1 MNEPRTRAR
10 GMCARGGWSW
20 RTVLAA
26 LASIASTACGSAAE
40 PQSGSTNWLRCST
53 LSDCDTPL
61 AVSCS
66 SQGYCLDAEGE
77 RISSGDDPGTDVPG
91 DDAGDA
97 PRADDPADD
106 TGDAG
111 SDPTEVAADAG
122 VASPAATY
130 TSRRDFEAAPSS
142 LPAEF
147 CPGSGVQ
154 RAFPRW
160 VAGGDVVLGP
170 EGIGVSL
177 FDVGDPTE
185 PARLGSAELGG
196 DLWGLW
202 VIASE
207 GTQLRSVAA
216 LVSTSPAPPSA
227 LPPVKADLQT
237 GVQLL
242 ALDVSDP
249 ENPSVVARFDPQG
262 DVLDLRVARGALWIV
277 SAVPEPPR
285 EECPEEPACTFYSKL
300 VLTSYSLTSGD
311 YEPLTT
317 LELPPAFSTW
327 LSDVGLVLF
336 ASGDDINGTLHV
348 VRFGDEGLTEGD
360 VSLGASSRPESVQ
373 WAADELR
380 VVTAID
386 RGLVLTRYTT
396 EPAAELDTTT
406 IGTSTLNDLEANFAG
421 DWLSVNATTADGPP
435 KLWHLGQDVEEVTL
449 PDGLLRLFS
458 LPESFGAAA
467 ATDADAGAPGA
478 GGGLEPA
485 LGSALGIAL
494 SGDSST
500 PDALELVALNPTGI
514 EVLDVWEPED
524 PAVLMGFSGRDA
536 FERSGSSLVTKTY
549 PSAGRQFTV
558 LHVQDEKLIPIEKI
572 VGGDSN
578 ESLLVGSALVMPNAP
593 GLRIVDTETSE
604 GGELSVEP
612 WPAIRVSSGPWSGAL
627 FELPSR
633 QYEFR
638 VAAENADAQDAESE
652 ATFTATI
659 AGADLSILPI
669 DGGFI
674 LPATGAEACDSR
686 HDHCEPHTPLLSIV
700 SGGPTFQLL
709 EVPLP
714 ENRLEAPT
722 PDDVVEFTWTG
733 LDVPPVQLS
742 DGRWVFVAVLAR
754 ECHGVDACA
763 QLGTEPVFVD
773 DEWRGRLVQRLHY
786 VLNLP
791 EGAAPYFGEPV
802 ISTPSSPNGGFYP
815 PIARGDG
822 LLVTRAESTGDD
834 SSVEQVFV
842 EYFEPDLDG
851 GLQLQLVANVPGRP
865 ADLGALREADAASSL
880 YVVEPNAG
888 GAATLHRLQ
897 LQGNA
902 AAVSESLTLPGYH
915 LALAGAGDFGLQLAS
930 VGDSCTYEVELT
942 TFALEPSLEIK
953 GSVSLGTAVGV
964 WAIVATRD
972 SRVLLE
978 AGYSSGH
985 YLIVDVAA
993 DGSPSLVA
1001 FQSSACRP
1009 GTDEIRFDQ
1018 AEVSCD

>member
-10 GMCARGGWSW
+10 GMCARGVWSW

-53 LSDCDTPL
+53 LSDCDSQL

-77 RISSGDDPGTDVPG
+77 RISSGDEAADDPG

-97 PRADDPADD
+97 PRAD
-106 TGDAG
+106 AG
-111 SDPTEVAADAG
+111 SDPTDATLDAG
-122 VASPAATY
+122 LVLPAATY
-130 TSRRDFEAAPSS
+130 ASKRDFEAPPFSP
-142 LPAEF
+142 PAEF
-147 CPGSGVQ
+147 CPGSGVP
-154 RAFPRW
+154 RVLSRW

-170 EGIGVSL
+170 EGTGLSV

-185 PARLGSAELGG
+185 PARLGSADLGG
-196 DLWGLW
+196 NLWGLW
-202 VIASE
+202 MIASE

-249 ENPSVVARFDPQG
+249 ENPSVIARFDPQG
-262 DVLDLRVARGALWIV
+262 DVLDLRVARGALWVV

-336 ASGDDINGTLHV
+336 ASGDDQNGTLHA
-348 VRFGDEGLTEGD
+348 VRFGDEGAIDVD

-380 VVTAID
+380 VVTAIE

-396 EPAAELDTTT
+396 EPAAVLDTTT
-406 IGTSTLNDLEANFAG
+406 IGTSTLNDLEANLAG
-421 DWLSVNATTADGPP
+421 DWLSVNATIADGPP
-435 KLWHLGQDVEEVTL
+435 KLWHLGPDVKEVSL

-458 LPESFGAAA
+458 LPESFGASV

-478 GGGLEPA
+478 EAGLDPA
-485 LGSALGIAL
+485 LDPALDSALGIAL
-494 SGDSST
+494 SGDSTT

-514 EVLDVWEPED
+514 DVLDVWEPED
-524 PAVLMGFSGRDA
+524 PAVLMGFSARDA
-536 FERSGSSLVTKTY
+536 FERSASSLVTQTY

-558 LHVQDEKLIPIEKI
+558 LHVQAEELLPIEKI

-578 ESLLVGSALVMPNAP
+578 ESLLVGAALVMPDSP

-604 GGELSVEP
+604 EGALPAEP
-612 WPAIRVSSGPWSGAL
+612 WPLIRVSSGPWSGAL

-638 VAAENADAQDAESE
+638 VNSEDVDPGDAGTFAAI
-652 ATFTATI
+652 I
-659 AGADLSILPI
+659 AGAELSILPI

-686 HDHCEPHTPLLSIV
+686 QNHCQPHTPQLSII
-700 SGGPTFQLL
+700 SGGPTFELL
-709 EVPLP
+709 EVPMP
-714 ENRLEAPT
+714 QNTLEAPT
-722 PDDVVEFTWTG
+722 PEDVVEFTWAG
-733 LDVPPVQLS
+733 LEVPPLRLR

-773 DEWRGRLVQRLHY
+773 DDWRGRLVQRLHY

-791 EGAAPYFGEPV
+791 EGAAPYFSEPV

-822 LLVTRAESTGDD
+822 LLVTRAESTGADT
-834 SSVEQVFV
+834 SVEQVFV

-851 GLQLQLVANVPGRP
+851 SLQLQLVANVPGRP

-902 AAVSESLTLPGYH
+902 ASVAESLTLPGYH
-915 LALAGAGDFGLQLAS
+915 LALAGAGDFGVQLAS

-942 TFALEPSLEIK
+942 TFALEPSLAIK
-953 GSVSLGTAVGV
+953 GSVSLGTSAAAWG
-964 WAIVATRD
+964 IVATRD

-993 DGSPSLVA
+993 DGTPSLVA
-1001 FQSSACRP
+1001 FQSSACRLS
-1009 GTDEIRFDQ
+1009 GGEIFFDQ